1 MKANEIKTEE
11 QQLMAFW
18 DKCVNETL
26 SQIGNERVKQTLKW
40 GMQDHSLE
48 KWTVIL
54 TEEVGE
60 LAKAVLEQDL
70 DGVKKEAVQIAAVA
84 AAIVQKLDTNKPV

>member
-1 MKANEIKTEE
+1 MNTNTEK
-11 QQLMAFW
+11 QQQMEFW
-18 DKCVNETL
+18 DNSVNKSL
-26 SQIGNERVKQTLKW
+26 AQVGNERMKQVMKW
-40 GMQDHSLE
+40 GMQDHSIE
-48 KWTVIL
+48 KWVVIL

-70 DGVKKEAVQIAAVA
+70 DGVKKEAVQVAAVA